1 MILKKP
7 DYLISLASSSVLI
20 NVEVKVWSA
29 TRQDRKVS
37 DEVTSAKNADPKA
50 GRFIQNLLA
59 GDKRHEKL
67 TIHRQSVYNWL
78 KKPTFD
84 WAGSQRLLP
93 MARLEKVK
101 AEYNDHKAEHDAL
114 VDDFCIHYPSIVAQ
128 MAFSQGTMF
137 DQTLYPS
144 VDEVRNRFSMRL
156 HIAPVPLADFRC
168 SIAQEIVE
176 DLNEYYSQQA
186 NDQIHDVMS
195 TACEQLL
202 DYIERIAHACSQP
215 EEGKRKPK
223 VYQSTIEGAKELI
236 ETLASFNIIQDP
248 KIEAIRKQA
257 RQVLADYTAEDIRD
271 SEAVKATVK
280 DGMDDILSK
289 FGMKV

>member
-1 MILKKP
+1 MLKKP

-29 TRQDRKVS
+29 TRQDRTVS
-37 DEVTSAKNADPKA
+37 NEVTAAKNADPEA

-59 GDKRHEKL
+59 GDTRHKKL
-67 TIHRQSVYNWL
+67 LIHRQSVYNWL
-78 KKPTFD
+78 KKPTYD

-93 MARLEKVK
+93 HTRLEKVK
-101 AEYNDHKAEHDAL
+101 AEYNIIKDEHEKL
-114 VDDFCIHYPSIVAQ
+114 VDDFCTHYPSIVAQ

-137 DQTLYPS
+137 DKNLYPS
-144 VDEVRNRFSMRL
+144 VDEVRSRFNMKL

-176 DLNEYYSQQA
+176 DLNGYYSRQA
-186 NDQIHDVMS
+186 DEQIHEVMAD
-195 TACEQLL
+195 ACGQLL
-202 DYIERIAHACSQP
+202 GYIERIAYACSQP

-223 VYQSTIEGAKELI
+223 VYESTIEGARELI
-236 ETLASFNIIQDP
+236 ETLASFNVIQDQR
-248 KIEAIRKQA
+248 IEDIRKQA
-257 RQVLADYTAEDIRD
+257 RQVLANYTAEDIRD

-289 FGMKV
+289 FSIKQ